1 VLIAVHRNGNSAVS
15 RHRHLSLIIPHTSTV
30 IVRILFMVP
39 IYAWVSFGSY
49 VFWNHAT
56 PLLLLRD
63 CYEST
68 VLTAFFYLLLV
79 YISPELAGQRD
90 VMRRVGMS
98 VERDA
103 ELRRK
108 GLPPDKWAFPLF
120 WIKSKPA
127 VSTKSPKG
135 T

>member
-1 VLIAVHRNGNSAVS
+1 
-15 RHRHLSLIIPHTSTV
+15 
-30 IVRILFMVP
+30 MVP

-79 YISPELAGQRD
+79 YISPEPAGQRD

-135 T
+135 TQTTAETRLKDGMYFLQLMKWGILQYCVLRPL